1 VQNTLK
7 KSEILRGYSVFSDI
21 LKSGELIQ
29 GRGLRCYFRMVPPDR
44 IDAGVVAGF
53 AVPRK
58 EVPLA
63 VDRNRLKRLMR
74 EAYRLNK
81 SAINDTMRAR
91 EAGLQIVLLF
101 RKKKDQNVRLIR
113 FTEVESS
120 MIELLDQ
127 LNSQVRG
134 SA

>member
-1 VQNTLK
+1 MQNTLK

-29 GRGLRCYFRMVPPDR
+29 ARGLRCYFRKVSPDKSG
-44 IDAGVVAGF
+44 AGVLAGF

-81 SAINDTMRAR
+81 SAVNDTMRAR
-91 EAGLQIVLLF
+91 ESGLQIVLLF
-101 RKKKDQNVRLIR
+101 RKQKEQDVRLIR
-113 FTEVESS
+113 FAEVERA
-120 MIELLDQ
+120 MIEVLDK
-127 LNSQVRG
+127 LNSLV
-134 SA
+134 